1 MSEKLIFGPP
11 GCGKT
16 FTLIN
21 VVRDALKKGT
31 PPDKIGFVSFSRKS
45 VEEAR
50 TRVAA
55 LYRLS
60 MARI

>member
-1 MSEKLIFGPP
+1 MLEKLIFGPP

-50 TRVAA
+50 TRVAT
-55 LYRLS
+55 
-60 MARI
+60 